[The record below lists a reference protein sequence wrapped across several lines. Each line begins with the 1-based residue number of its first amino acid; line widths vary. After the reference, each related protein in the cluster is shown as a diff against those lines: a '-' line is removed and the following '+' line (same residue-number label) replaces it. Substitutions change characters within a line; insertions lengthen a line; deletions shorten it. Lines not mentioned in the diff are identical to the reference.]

1 MSKKNKPVKA
11 TQYTFKDRLP
21 LLLAFA
27 IPVFIMILI
36 FAGKGIYPF
45 GEMSFLRIDLYHQY
59 APFHTDLLRRLQSG
73 ASLTYAWDIGLGSNY
88 VALFA
93 YYLSSPFNLLLFFMK
108 PDYITEYIGF
118 MAILKTGLASLTM
131 AWYLSSR
138 SGRRTLAA
146 TFFGVCYAMCGYF
159 AAYNW
164 NIMWLDCLWLAPLVI
179 LGLERLVKE
188 NRPFL
193 YCVAL
198 ALSILTNYYIS
209 IMLCM
214 FLVLYFLCLLI
225 MVPQKNFMSYL
236 GKIGQFALFSLIA
249 GGIAAILLLPAYFAL
264 SSTASAWSKTTFPS
278 TLTNYFA
285 IFDMLGRHLMLVE
298 TELGL
303 EHWPNLYSGVAAL
316 IFLPLYYMNRRVS
329 YKEKIVK
336 TVLLVVMLLSFSFNI
351 PNYIWHGLHY
361 PNSLPCRQSFL
372 YTIILLSMCHE
383 GARGLR
389 TVNKGRIAAIFFGAA
404 AFILVAEKLITAPE
418 FHYWSYY
425 ISLLFVALYCLFFY
439 MYRNGQL
446 KEVFAFTLALIVLV
460 LETGANMAV
469 TSVTITS
476 RTAYWDHVKD
486 YQELLAST
494 GDEDLF
500 YRVDKMS
507 RKSKDDGT
515 FINYNSASIFSSTTH
530 AGISDIYRKL
540 GMEGNTNAYCVTGAT
555 PFMESILS
563 VKYRLSLN
571 ELPESPLYRLAGEQN
586 GAYLYENL
594 YTLPLGFMIGSD
606 AEDAF
611 ISGAGTP
618 FRAQNRLASL
628 LGGEGNVLSQIP
640 GSVQGSEYT
649 TSVSERA
656 HIFAYV
662 ENSSIDSVDAEVGG
676 VTKSFSN
683 VRRRYLLDL
692 GYCEPGTNITL
703 STDEDETLNA
713 SIYAFD
719 DEAFIA
725 NYQKI
730 AEGGLQLE
738 SFKNELWST
747 YLKGTVTAKED
758 QVLFLSIPYEKG
770 WTVKVDGEVT
780 ETDSFYNAF
789 MMVPMSAGTHTVELS
804 YMPEGLKLGAF
815 ITLASL
821 AMLLILFII
830 YTITR
835 TVRRRRM
842 AEEGG
847 PELIVTD
854 DGEDD
859 YIFELTDG
867 EQEKSAGDGEIH
879 IAVNDETEEPPRAED
894 FLQMPEVI
902 AAQELAAEDA
912 AETPAEAPVQTA
924 AADPVAALAA
934 EAAAALSEEP
944 PVSAHGEGTLLSDN
958 TSVLR
963 ALEAGNDEAIRQM
976 SDTAGQ
982 ELPGG
987 EPDAEDLP
995 EEIQEYAGEVPEIEY
1010 SDAENDS
1017 ELAFEEAEPEP
1028 IAEAEEP
1035 AAKRPAP
1042 DPYETQM
1049 LEAILA
1055 ELESKD

>member
-1 MSKKNKPVKA
+1 MSKKEKKVKA
-11 TQYTFKDRLP
+11 KQYTFKDRLP

-45 GEMSFLRIDLYHQY
+45 GEQSFLRIDLYHQY

-88 VALFA
+88 VALAA
-93 YYLSSPFNLLLFFMK
+93 YYLSSPFNLLLFFL
-108 PDYITEYIGF
+108 PADFITEYIGYI
-118 MAILKTGLASLTM
+118 AIIKTGLAGLTM
-131 AWYLSSR
+131 AWYLCSR
-138 SGRRTLAA
+138 SNRRNLAS

-179 LGLERLVKE
+179 LGLEKLVKE

-193 YCVAL
+193 YCVTL

-225 MVPQKNFMSYL
+225 MVPQKSALSYL

-264 SSTASAWSKTTFPS
+264 STTASAWSKTTFPS
-278 TLTNYFA
+278 SLTNYFA
-285 IFDMLGRHLMLVE
+285 IFDMLGRHLTLVE

-316 IFLPLYYMNRRVS
+316 IFLPMYYMNSRVN

-336 TVLLVVMLLSFSFNI
+336 TALLVLLLLSFSFNI

-372 YTIILLSMCHE
+372 YTIILLSMCYE

-418 FHYWSYY
+418 FHYWTYY

-446 KEVFAFTLALIVLV
+446 KETFAFILALIVLV

-500 YRVDKMS
+500 YRVDKIS

-540 GMEGNTNAYCVTGAT
+540 GMEGNTNAYCITGAT
-555 PFMESILS
+555 PLMESLLS

-571 ELPESPLYRLAGEQN
+571 ELPESPLYVLAGEQN

-594 YTLPLGFMIGSD
+594 YTLPLGFMIDEDTEGSWTSSTGNP
-606 AEDAF
+606 A
-611 ISGAGTP
+611 
-618 FRAQNRLASL
+618 RAQNRLATL
-628 LGGEGNVLSQIP
+628 FAGRDLMSQIP
-640 GSVQGSEYT
+640 GSVQDTEYT
-649 TSVSERA
+649 TSINERG

-662 ENSSIDSVDAEVGG
+662 ENSSIDAVDAEVAG

-692 GYCEPGTNITL
+692 GYCEAGTNITL
-703 STDEDETLNA
+703 TNDEDETMNA
-713 SIYAFD
+713 TVYVFD
-719 DEAFIA
+719 DDAFIEVYDA
-725 NYQKI
+725 LSR
-730 AEGGLQLE
+730 GGLQLE

-747 YLKGTVTAKED
+747 YLKGTVTAGED
-758 QVLFLSIPYEKG
+758 QILFLSIPHENG
-770 WTVKVDGEVT
+770 WTVKVDGTVT
-780 ETDSFYNAF
+780 ETGSFAGAF
-789 MMVPMSAGTHTVELS
+789 MTVPVDAGTHTVELS

-815 ITLASL
+815 ITLGSL
-821 AMLLILFII
+821 ALLLILFIV
-830 YTITR
+830 YT
-835 TVRRRRM
+835 TVRGIRKKKAA
-842 AEEGG
+842 AEND
-847 PELIVTD
+847 PELMILD
-854 DGEDD
+854 DGNND
-859 YIFELTDG
+859 YIFELKDD
-867 EQEKSAGDGEIH
+867 SP
-879 IAVNDETEEPPRAED
+879 NTEEAPADISIPMDAPEAAD
-894 FLQMPEVI
+894 LPEEELMQMPEV
-902 AAQELAAEDA
+902 AAANELAAEDA
-912 AETPAEAPVQTA
+912 AEAEKPAI
-924 AADPVAALAA
+924 ADPVAALAA
-934 EAAAALSEEP
+934 EAAAALTEEEAEKDP
-944 PVSAHGEGTLLSDN
+944 SPEGAVLSDD
-958 TSVLR
+958 TSILR
-963 ALEAGNDEAIRQM
+963 ALEAESASIGAPEA
-976 SDTAGQ
+976 
-982 ELPGG
+982 EPVPGEKG
-987 EPDAEDLP
+987 AQPGAEADPEPVAEDIVEHTVTAEDL
-995 EEIQEYAGEVPEIEY
+995 A
-1010 SDAENDS
+1010 
-1017 ELAFEEAEPEP
+1017 
-1028 IAEAEEP
+1028 AEEKG
-1035 AAKRPAP
+1035 AKNAP

-1049 LEAILA
+1049 LEAILS

>member
-1 MSKKNKPVKA
+1 MSKKEKPAKANK
-11 TQYTFKDRLP
+11 YTFKDRLP

-27 IPVFIMILI
+27 IPIFIMILI

-45 GEMSFLRIDLYHQY
+45 GEQSFLRIDLYHQY

-88 VALFA
+88 VALAA
-93 YYLSSPFNLLLFFMK
+93 YYLSSPFNLLLFLLK
-108 PDYITEYIGF
+108 PDYITEYIGYI
-118 MAILKTGLASLTM
+118 AILKTGIAGLTM
-131 AWYLSSR
+131 AWYLCSR
-138 SGRRTLAA
+138 SNRRNLAA

-225 MVPQKNFMSYL
+225 MVPQKNFMSCL

-249 GGIAAILLLPAYFAL
+249 GGIAAILLLPAYYAL
-264 SSTASAWSKTTFPS
+264 STTASAWSKTTFPS
-278 TLTNYFA
+278 SLTNYFA
-285 IFDMLGRHLMLVE
+285 IFDMLGRHLALVE

-316 IFLPLYYMNRRVS
+316 IFLPMYYMNTRVN

-336 TVLLVVMLLSFSFNI
+336 TVLLVFLLLSFSFNI

-372 YTIILLSMCHE
+372 YTIILLSMCYE

-389 TVNKGRIAAIFFGAA
+389 RMNKGRIVAIFFGSA

-540 GMEGNTNAYCVTGAT
+540 GMEGNTNAYCLTGAT

-571 ELPESPLYRLAGEQN
+571 ELPDSPLYQLAGEQN

-594 YTLPLGFMIGSD
+594 YTLPLGFMMGSD
-606 AEDAF
+606 TESSWTSSTGNPA
-611 ISGAGTP
+611 
-618 FRAQNRLASL
+618 RAQNRLAAL
-628 LGGEGNVLSQIP
+628 LAGGADLLSQIP
-640 GSVQGSEYT
+640 GSVSGSEYT
-649 TSVSERA
+649 TSINERA
-656 HIFAYV
+656 HIFVYV
-662 ENSSIDSVDAEVGG
+662 ENSSIDDVDAEIGG
-676 VTKSFSN
+676 VSKSFSN

-692 GYCEPGTNITL
+692 GYCEPGTNIKLTNDA
-703 STDEDETLNA
+703 DEKMNA
-713 SIYAFD
+713 SVYAFN
-719 DEAFIA
+719 DEAFMEVYA
-725 NYQKI
+725 SI
-730 AEGGLQLE
+730 AEGGMQLE

-747 YLKGTVTAKED
+747 YLKGTVTAGED
-758 QVLFLSIPYEKG
+758 EMLFLSIPHEKG
-770 WTVKVDGEVT
+770 WTVKVDGVVT
-780 ETDSFYNAF
+780 ETGDFANAF
-789 MMVPMSAGTHTVELS
+789 MTVPMTAGTHTVELS

-815 ITLASL
+815 ITLGSL
-821 AMLLILFII
+821 VLLLILFLL
-830 YTITR
+830 YTVVR
-835 TVRRRRM
+835 TVKKRRAA
-842 AEEGG
+842 AEGE
-847 PELIVTD
+847 PELIVLD
-854 DGEDD
+854 DGQDD
-859 YIFELTDG
+859 YIFEISDA
-867 EQEKSAGDGEIH
+867 EQEVDENVQDIHVPVHGDEPALSA
-879 IAVNDETEEPPRAED
+879 PKED
-894 FLQMPEVI
+894 LTQMPEVG
-902 AAQELAAEDA
+902 AAQ
-912 AETPAEAPVQTA
+912 V
-924 AADPVAALAA
+924 LAA
-934 EAAAALSEEP
+934 EAAAALSEEEEAREP
-944 PVSAHGEGTLLSDN
+944 SSEGTLLSDN
-958 TSVLR
+958 TAALR
-963 ALEAGNDEAIRQM
+963 SLEEENDVAIRQM
-976 SDTAGQ
+976 LNTV
-982 ELPGG
+982 EPGNSA
-987 EPDAEDLP
+987 EVQDVPEILSEDAAPVAEDVVEHTVTAEDL
-995 EEIQEYAGEVPEIEY
+995 A
-1010 SDAENDS
+1010 
-1017 ELAFEEAEPEP
+1017 
-1028 IAEAEEP
+1028 AEEKTAGKP
-1035 AAKRPAP
+1035 AA

-1049 LEAILA
+1049 LEAILS